1 MASIA
6 GTGVFCLSLAI
17 LTFLME
23 HHWVWVCVGI
33 ILQGTGAGLFF
44 PPVSTAGIAMVDKQ
58 DIGVFNGFSNM
69 LGILSSV
76 CGGAIIMS
84 IVVCIHSSLGLQRC
98 NY

>member
-44 PPVSTAGIAMVDKQ
+44 PPASTAGIAMVEKQ
-58 DIGVFNGFSNM
+58 DIGVFNGFCNV
-69 LGILSSV
+69 LGILSWVS
-76 CGGAIIMS
+76 GGAIIMS
-84 IVVCIHSSLGLQRC
+84 IVVRFPSSLGLQR
-98 NY
+98 